1 MASRRRNR
9 CGRTTSTRRTRRKPF
24 SARLPEERAPSPR
37 DFFSTLWMC
46 GKKCCR
52 SETITKESE
61 RGKGIGKKLPGYFIE
76 ETAKSAGCR
85 AIILESCIP
94 RTSAHRFYE
103 SSGFEKSPAQPSK
116 LFKNNRKAAS
126 PNRRLTTTAPAPR
139 AQPSFFHAFSKFFTI
154 VYARALAPTQ
164 PDSERENE
172 PQARNPITVGTRTR
186 ACRRTLAPTKPNL
199 EREKGLQARISATVG
214 TRTRACRRTLAPTK
228 PNLERKKICKRQ
240 LRTGK

>member
-9 CGRTTSTRRTRRKPF
+9 CGRTTSTGRTRRKPF

-52 SETITKESE
+52 SEPITKESE

-76 ETAKSAGCR
+76 ETAKSVGCR

-139 AQPSFFHAFSKFFTI
+139 AQPSFFFHIFS
-154 VYARALAPTQ
+154 
-164 PDSERENE
+164 
-172 PQARNPITVGTRTR
+172 
-186 ACRRTLAPTKPNL
+186 
-199 EREKGLQARISATVG
+199 
-214 TRTRACRRTLAPTK
+214 
-228 PNLERKKICKRQ
+228 
-240 LRTGK
+240 